1 MEVIELKDGRKKI
14 VKCTDLELYDYWL
27 KRWSDFYSYDDYKRR
42 CIANG
47 MEVKDDK

>member
-1 MEVIELKDGRKKI
+1 MEVIELKEGRKKI
-14 VKCTDLELYDYWL
+14 VKCTDLELYEYWL

-47 MEVKDDK
+47 TEVNE